1 VEGRGV
7 LVWSRWLAGVATAA
21 LVAAGV
27 VIPVA
32 PAWADEIRDRQ
43 YWISQYGIDRAWEV
57 TRGAGV
63 TIAII
68 DTGVDSTH
76 KDLQGAVTG
85 GTDVSGIGSA
95 NGQTP
100 VGRGSEHGTLVASLA
115 AGRGHSGNN
124 GVIGAAPEANILSV
138 SMAFEGASRSAD
150 EQIARAVRWSVD
162 NGADIISLSL
172 TRNTRE
178 WPTSWDD
185 AFSYAESRNVVVIA
199 AAGNR
204 GSGTEA
210 VGAPATMPGVLTVGG
225 VTRSGAASTRASSQG
240 ITIGVMAAS
249 ENLVGAVPGDRY
261 ALWDGTSGATPIVA
275 GIAAL
280 VRAAHPEL
288 DAANVINRIL
298 QTARPQT
305 DRTPDP
311 LYGYGIVDA
320 FAAVTNDVPR
330 VSTNPLGTL
339 AEWIVVYRRG
349 EGERT
354 VIEFDPISLP
364 ATEDAQAVAD
374 MPHSVDEGAITGL
387 PYAMVLSLAVSL
399 SLVVFGAI
407 YQARRVK
414 TVGRVEASDVS
425 L

>member
-1 VEGRGV
+1 
-7 LVWSRWLAGVATAA
+7 VWSRWVAGLGAATLLAT
-21 LVAAGV
+21 GV
-27 VIPVA
+27 VFPTS
-32 PAWADEIRDRQ
+32 PAWADDIRDRQ

-68 DTGVDSTH
+68 DTGIDSTH
-76 KDLQGAVTG
+76 RDLQGAVIG
-85 GTDVSGIGSA
+85 GTDVSGIGGPT
-95 NGQTP
+95 GQTP

-115 AGRGHSGNN
+115 AGRGHSRNS

-138 SMAFEGASRSAD
+138 SMAFDGATISAD

-225 VTRSGAASTRASSQG
+225 VTRTGQASTRASSQG

-280 VRAAHPEL
+280 VRAAHPDL
-288 DAANVINRIL
+288 DAANIINRIL
-298 QTARPQT
+298 STARPQT

-320 FAAVTNDVPR
+320 FAAVTAEVPR

-339 AEWIVVYRRG
+339 AEWIVIYRRG

-354 VIEFDPISLP
+354 VIEFDPIALP
-364 ATEDAQAVAD
+364 EPGEVQVSTE
-374 MPHSVDEGAITGL
+374 MPQIIDGGAITGL
-387 PYAMVLSLAVSL
+387 PYAMVLSLGVSL
-399 SLVVFGAI
+399 SLVMFGAI

-414 TVGRVEASDVS
+414 TLGRVEASDMS

>member
-1 VEGRGV
+1 M
-7 LVWSRWLAGVATAA
+7 AA
-21 LVAAGV
+21 LVAAGFV
-27 VIPVA
+27 FPPP
-32 PAWADEIRDRQ
+32 PAWADQIRDRQ

-57 TRGAGV
+57 TRGGGV

-76 KDLQGAVTG
+76 QDLQGAVVG
-85 GTDVSGIGSA
+85 GTDVSGIGGTT
-95 NGQTP
+95 GQTP
-100 VGRGSEHGTLVASLA
+100 VGQGSEHGTLVASLA
-115 AGRGHSGNN
+115 AGRGHSTNS

-138 SMAFEGASRSAD
+138 SMAFQGATRSAD

-178 WPTSWDD
+178 WPTSWDE

-225 VTRSGAASTRASSQG
+225 VTRSGTVSTRASSQG

-280 VRAAHPEL
+280 VRAAHPDL

-298 QTARPQT
+298 STAQPQT

-311 LYGYGIVDA
+311 LYGFGIVDA
-320 FAAVTNDVPR
+320 FAAVTADVPR

-339 AEWIVVYRRG
+339 AEWIVLYRRG
-349 EGERT
+349 DGERT

-364 ATEDAQAVAD
+364 PREGIQEVIAIPQTI
-374 MPHSVDEGAITGL
+374 DEGTITGL
-387 PYAMVLSLAVSL
+387 PYAMVLSLGVSL
-399 SLVVFGAI
+399 SLVVFGAL
-407 YQARRVK
+407 YQVRRVK
-414 TVGRVEASDVS
+414 TLDRLEASNVS

>member
-1 VEGRGV
+1 
-7 LVWSRWLAGVATAA
+7 VWSRWVAGVAVGA
-21 LVAAGV
+21 LAAAGL
-27 VIPVA
+27 IFPA
-32 PAWADEIRDRQ
+32 SPAWADEVRDRQ

-68 DTGVDSTH
+68 DTGIDSTH
-76 KDLQGAVTG
+76 KDLQGAVIG
-85 GTDVSGIGSA
+85 GTDVSGIGSST
-95 NGQTP
+95 GQTP
-100 VGRGSEHGTLVASLA
+100 IGRGSEHGTLVASLA
-115 AGRGHSGNN
+115 AGRGHSGNR
-124 GVIGAAPEANILSV
+124 GVIGSAPEANILSV
-138 SMAFEGASRSAD
+138 SMAFEGATRSAD

-172 TRNTRE
+172 TRNTLE
-178 WPTSWDD
+178 WPTSWDE

-298 QTARPQT
+298 STAKPQT

-320 FAAVTNDVPR
+320 FAAVTADIPR

-339 AEWIVVYRRG
+339 AEWIVIYRRG

-364 ATEDAQAVAD
+364 TPEEAPTITEVPQTI
-374 MPHSVDEGAITGL
+374 DEGTITGL
-387 PYAMVLSLAVSL
+387 PYAMVLSLGVSL
-399 SLVVFGAI
+399 TLVLFGAV
-407 YQARRVK
+407 YQSRRVK
-414 TVGRVEASDVS
+414 TPDRVEVPDVS

>member
-1 VEGRGV
+1 
-7 LVWSRWLAGVATAA
+7 LPSSS
-21 LVAAGV
+21 
-27 VIPVA
+27 
-32 PAWADEIRDRQ
+32 AWADDIRDRQ
-43 YWISQYGIDRAWEV
+43 YWIGQYGVDRAWEV

-76 KDLQGAVTG
+76 RGLQGAVVG
-85 GTDVSGIGSA
+85 GTDVSGIGSP

-100 VGRGSEHGTLVASLA
+100 VGQVSHHGTLVASLA
-115 AGRGHSGNN
+115 AGRGHSRNS
-124 GVIGAAPEANILSV
+124 GVIGTAPEANILSV
-138 SMAFEGASRSAD
+138 SMAFQGATSSAD

-178 WPTSWDD
+178 WPTSWDE
-185 AFSYAESRNVVVIA
+185 AFSYAEARNVVVIA

-225 VTRSGAASTRASSQG
+225 VTQSGVASTRASSQG

-261 ALWDGTSGATPIVA
+261 DRWDGTSGATPIVA

-298 QTARPQT
+298 VTAKPQT

-320 FAAVTNDVPR
+320 FAAVTADVPR

-339 AEWIVVYRRG
+339 AEWIVIYRRG

-354 VIEFDPISLP
+354 VIEFDPITLP
-364 ATEDAQAVAD
+364 TPEEFPVAPD
-374 MPHSVDEGAITGL
+374 MPQIIDEGAITGL
-387 PYAMVLSLAVSL
+387 PYAMVLSLGVSL
-399 SLVVFGAI
+399 SLVVFGAL
-407 YQARRVK
+407 YQVRRVK
-414 TVGRVEASDVS
+414 TLGRVEASDVS